1 MPGKTP
7 APQPVGDRS
16 VVLACS
22 IRRLRRWWLE
32 VRCGCRVAY
41 LPLRMMAANRG
52 LAGATL
58 ADVVVQLRCE
68 KCRQRPIAVALVND
82 PAGEAPGRWGAGGW
96 RVVLIEADQTA
107 PP

>member
-1 MPGKTP
+1 VLDP
-7 APQPVGDRS
+7 AAL
-16 VVLACS
+16 VV
-22 IRRLRRWWLE
+22 E

-68 KCRQRPIAVALVND
+68 KCR
-82 PAGEAPGRWGAGGW
+82 
-96 RVVLIEADQTA
+96 
-107 PP
+107 

>member
-1 MPGKTP
+1 MKQAGETRCIGRSGVAHWPLTYD
-7 APQPVGDRS
+7 VIGD
-16 VVLACS
+16 
-22 IRRLRRWWLE
+22 
-32 VRCGCRVAY
+32 
-41 LPLRMMAANRG
+41 LPTAAVETGHVMAANRG

-58 ADVVVQLRCE
+58 ADVVVQLLCE

-82 PAGEAPGRWGAGGW
+82 PASEAPGRWGAGGW